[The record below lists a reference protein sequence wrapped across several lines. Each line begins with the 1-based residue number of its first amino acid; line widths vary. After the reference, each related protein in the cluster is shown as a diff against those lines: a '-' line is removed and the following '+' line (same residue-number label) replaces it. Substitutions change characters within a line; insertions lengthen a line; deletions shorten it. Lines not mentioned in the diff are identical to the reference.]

1 MEASDVRHLLDF
13 GSASSGR
20 VAPGVAGYMS
30 ELLAELGTRRTLAF
44 VLFGVGALLV
54 LLTLFADKSD
64 RRRVDPEDARAR
76 FPVPP

>member
-13 GSASSGR
+13 GSAATGR

-30 ELLAELGTRRTLAF
+30 ELLAELGTRRTLAC

-54 LLTLFADKSD
+54 LLTLFAD
-64 RRRVDPEDARAR
+64 RRRVDP
-76 FPVPP
+76 